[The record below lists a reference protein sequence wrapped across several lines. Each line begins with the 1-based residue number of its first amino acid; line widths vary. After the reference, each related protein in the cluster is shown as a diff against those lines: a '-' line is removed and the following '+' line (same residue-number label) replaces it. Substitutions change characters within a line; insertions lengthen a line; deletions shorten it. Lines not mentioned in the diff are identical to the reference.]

1 MLIDFFCFLLFECT
15 KGSEDTVFHHKGTVA
30 RSFTE
35 TFLMEYTEDTKG
47 RVYWFKGHGGYND
60 TIE

>member
-1 MLIDFFCFLLFECT
+1 MGDETNFKCT
-15 KGSEDTVFHHKGTVA
+15 KGSEDTVFHHRGTVA

-35 TFLMEYTEDTKG
+35 TFFNGVHGGHGGGFIGL
-47 RVYWFKGHGGYND
+47 RRHGGYNG